1 MSSSRSELAPSL
13 LEPALALAM
22 LAPLV
27 PLANRWS
34 LNGPQDGMPVAVL
47 GSLIGL
53 LLARRGPG
61 ALAAALV
68 VALAL
73 TWAELGHLWP
83 PLSLL
88 RADLVTLLAGEWPAG
103 ATWHWLTPAVVRW
116 LAILESDR
124 GVLAAFGWHCLLV
137 SITAVTLWRLRH
149 TPDVSAWPLL
159 VVPLIWLS
167 ADTYLTDER
176 VVGLLGTLAA
186 GVSLAV
192 ARHVLA
198 RERRWEQAGFAYSDE
213 ISREVLAV
221 GVITVVAVI
230 TLAWLSPGLMDLE
243 LARPL
248 YTVLNLP
255 WRVANELSGGRLQE
269 LSRRPGPADIGVAAT
284 VPAHRLS
291 GPRVV
296 SDELLFQVTLPDE
309 PPALPLRWRT
319 WTLDHYDGHR
329 WSAAPPRVERSTATW
344 SVQPPA
350 ARRPPPGLRQFVQA
364 APGHSLAG
372 GGLPAAAGLIWTD
385 GAAAAYLDEDGAL
398 VGLRAGRNRFTAV
411 SVLTPRG
418 TSQSGVSPEDTAL
431 PPETPLR
438 VRLLARLLAGSD
450 PRPEAMAASLERA
463 LRQLPYETNIP
474 APPPDRDA
482 VDWFLFEEGRGYCDY
497 FASAF
502 VVLGRAVGLPAR
514 IVIGFAPG
522 TFDPTTRTY
531 FVTGEVA
538 HTWAEVWFDGR
549 GWVEFDPTPAAYTRL
564 RVRTGPVPAARLQ
577 PVRLLPLVG
586 LFVIALA
593 AAAVVLLWRA
603 GLRWGRPTPTDALGA
618 WAALQERVTRL
629 GVPPSPTATPTEQA
643 AALAAALQACVVT
656 LRLGQR
662 CLVVRPPDI
671 SAPLTAA
678 AAAYARARYG
688 PLAPAPALPGWHRL
702 LRPLWWL
709 LLHRSTRADRPRD
722 ADSGPNR

>member
-344 SVQPPA
+344 SVQPPPPAARPRPSAVRPGRAWSLAGRGWPACGRRADLDRRCGGCLPRRRWRSRRA
-350 ARRPPPGLRQFVQA
+350 ARRAQPLHGGLGSDTTRDVAVGRLSGRHGSSSGDTTARATARAPVGWLRPAPRGNGGLARASA
-364 APGHSLAG
+364 APA
-372 GGLPAAAGLIWTD
+372 
-385 GAAAAYLDEDGAL
+385 
-398 VGLRAGRNRFTAV
+398 
-411 SVLTPRG
+411 
-418 TSQSGVSPEDTAL
+418 
-431 PPETPLR
+431 PLR
-438 VRLLARLLAGSD
+438 D
-450 PRPEAMAASLERA
+450 QHPRPA
-463 LRQLPYETNIP
+463 
-474 APPPDRDA
+474 PDRDA